1 MNRDSLLL
9 SCLIII
15 ISFWGA
21 LNPVYAAPHPL
32 VGTKAPELKLDDW
45 YFLEPGQKV
54 PRLKDYKDKVVYLYC
69 YQSWC
74 PGCHKYGF
82 PALKKISDEFKDNS
96 DIAFFVIQT
105 VFEGFSANTP
115 NKIEQ
120 TRKDYKLKVPFA
132 HDDGDGK
139 GATLMRDYR
148 TRGTPWHI
156 IIDKQGRVVFC
167 DFHVDPDKTIAALKE
182 LMKQ

>member
-1 MNRDSLLL
+1 MNRCRLLL
-9 SCLIII
+9 SSLIII
-15 ISFWGA
+15 THLGVLKS
-21 LNPVYAAPHPL
+21 VYAAPHPL
-32 VGTKAPELKLDDW
+32 VGSKAPELQIDDW
-45 YFLEPGQKV
+45 YFLKPGQKV
-54 PRLKDYKDKVVYLYC
+54 PKLKDYKEKVVYLYC

-82 PALKKISDEFKDNS
+82 PALKKINDEFKDN
-96 DIAFFVIQT
+96 DDVAFFVIQT
-105 VFEGFSANTP
+105 VFEGFEANTA
-115 NKIEQ
+115 NKIKE
-120 TRKDYKLKVPFA
+120 TRKKYKLDIPFA

-139 GATLMRDYR
+139 GSALMRDYR

-182 LMKQ
+182 LVTQ